1 MNKCDCCGKEVAVSY
16 FCGQEFYICKHCGL
30 DYPNDIYS
38 GKRKINDNIKNEV
51 ELEWYVRFVEVK
63 I

>member
-38 GKRKINDNIKNEV
+38 SKRKINDNIKNEV
-51 ELEWYVRFVEVK
+51 ELE
-63 I
+63 